1 MNTQYSCGCGSGCR
15 RGMAREGN
23 RSCPPQSQAAPGSCM
38 TPCPQPAPAP
48 CAAPRPQTVSAPCA
62 ASLPPVA
69 MAYVPMQVW
78 RNLYSACDA
87 LAQGTLFSELNLP
100 FLGREGLRSVC

>member
-1 MNTQYSCGCGSGCR
+1 MTVVKT
-15 RGMAREGN
+15 
-23 RSCPPQSQAAPGSCM
+23 AALADCIDR
-38 TPCPQPAPAP
+38 AP
-48 CAAPRPQTVSAPCA
+48 
-62 ASLPPVA
+62 LA

-78 RNLYSACDA
+78 RNLYSARDA

>member
-1 MNTQYSCGCGSGCR
+1 MFYACNAQGGRAAMRYSID
-15 RGMAREGN
+15 
-23 RSCPPQSQAAPGSCM
+23 APL
-38 TPCPQPAPAP
+38 
-48 CAAPRPQTVSAPCA
+48 V
-62 ASLPPVA
+62 

-78 RNLYSACDA
+78 RNLYSARDA

>member
-1 MNTQYSCGCGSGCR
+1 MGLCIRSPKGGMFYACNAQGGRAAMRYSID
-15 RGMAREGN
+15 
-23 RSCPPQSQAAPGSCM
+23 AP
-38 TPCPQPAPAP
+38 
-48 CAAPRPQTVSAPCA
+48 
-62 ASLPPVA
+62 LA

-78 RNLYSACDA
+78 RNLYSARDA